1 MSFKSVK
8 ELITPILFGSFAAFI
23 LFPKKIAVLLVAL
36 WFIGQVIHN
45 KSLITSNYKLNLKW
59 FIPVS
64 LFFFIYLLALFFE
77 TPTKG
82 ALSAVERKIALLAIP
97 LGFYLIKEPLSEK
110 IKRITINSFIA
121 SVSIYSAYVFARVA
135 HFLYVNWHLVTNEGF
150 NYTVRSNAEKFG
162 GVHSTYYALFALLA
176 AFFLIEPLFAN
187 REKRNLKRFIFPIST
202 ALFLFFNCVL
212 LETRA
217 PLLAFIFASSAVL
230 FLKNKKVGAIFFATC
245 VIAMGIL
252 FVTVPKLGNRFTEA
266 INSELLTKTET
277 DFNSSNIRRTIHYC
291 SVSIMKENWVTGV
304 GMNHYEQS
312 YLDCYGN
319 FTNEDLVKFSFN
331 SHNQYF
337 DAIINHGII
346 GLLAF
351 LILVLFP
358 MHQKLFYQNHKYL
371 FFKLFFIVC
380 FVTENILSRQDG
392 VLLFA
397 FFNTYFLHNYY
408 FELRGSRKN
417 IIS

>member
-1 MSFKSVK
+1 MSFKSIK
-8 ELITPILFGSFAAFI
+8 EQINPILFGSFAAFI
-23 LFPKKIAVLLVAL
+23 LFPQKIEVLLIAL
-36 WFIGQVIHN
+36 WFISQFIYN
-45 KSLITSNYKLNLKW
+45 KSLIIANYKVNLKW
-59 FIPVS
+59 LIPAC
-64 LFFFIYLLALFFE
+64 LFFFVYLLALLFE
-77 TPTKG
+77 TPTKST
-82 ALSAVERKIALLAIP
+82 LHAVERKISLLAIP
-97 LGFYLIKEPLSEK
+97 LGFYIIKEPLSEK

-121 SVSIYSAYVFARVA
+121 SVSIYSIYVFARVA
-135 HFLYVNWHLVTNEGF
+135 HFSYVNWHLVTNEGF
-150 NYTVRSNAEKFG
+150 NYALRSNAEKFG

-176 AFFLIEPLFAN
+176 AFFLIEPLFTN
-187 REKRNLKRFIFPIST
+187 RKKWNLKRAIFPIST
-202 ALFLFFNCVL
+202 ALFLFFNCIL

-230 FLKNKKVGAIFFATC
+230 FLKNKKVGTIFFASC
-245 VIAMGIL
+245 VIAMGVL

-266 INSELLTKTET
+266 INSELLTKKET

-291 SVSIMKENWVTGV
+291 SVSIMKENWIIGV

-319 FTNEDLVKFSFN
+319 FTNEDLLKFSFN

-358 MHQKLFYQNHKYL
+358 MHQKFFYQNHKYL
-371 FFKLFFIVC
+371 FFKLFFIIC
-380 FVTENILSRQDG
+380 FVTENILSRQYG

-408 FELRGSRKN
+408 FDLRESRKN
-417 IIS
+417 IIL